1 MTGTTLQNYY
11 IESLLGEGG
20 MGRVYKATDTV
31 LGRQV
36 AIKSLNIAL
45 TNQPSFLERFKNE
58 AKTLARLAHPNIAIL
73 YNYLKEGN
81 DYYMVMEYVEGEN
94 LDELIK
100 RNKTL
105 PCEVIVPL
113 MVQAL
118 EGLEHAH
125 KKGVLHRDIKPANLM
140 LTPENMVKLM
150 DFGIAKVSDSAKLTQ
165 TSRVIGTLE
174 FLAPELIEGN
184 EPSPASDIYAAG
196 VTMYEMLTGKLPFT
210 GKSDYILMQE
220 IVKEK
225 PAVPVNFNTNT
236 PEALSDI
243 ILKALEKKPGDRF
256 ESAAAFSKELQTAF
270 PDLKRIPAGFVSRI
284 IETKA
289 VNVSSQ
295 TVEHPA
301 APATVLYK
309 ESPATQLYTG
319 NKEPKGFM
327 RSFSKNKLIYIAA
340 ALLLIIGV
348 TAFSFFSGGTEDN
361 KIADNTR
368 DTTSVTEEFS
378 NDGITAEN
386 DVVSNNA
393 NSDSINFILN
403 KKKQEEQNTV
413 TVQTEKIATENK
425 KPVTKKP
432 AQKTVEAV
440 ADNTSKTPG
449 QKIEQDTANNTAKKP
464 DPKPGN
470 DEDDDVADVA
480 LNQPIKLRGHGMPV
494 MLALRE
500 NINKQTAS
508 EGQHISFK
516 VVEPAMLKGNVI
528 IPSGSVIDGTIKGL
542 GSRRMS
548 IIFNSVSANGR
559 HMRLDRSEAGAS
571 MEKVF
576 SGNSF
581 RINLNGTLNP

>member
-36 AIKSLNIAL
+36 AIKSLNTAL
-45 TNQPSFLERFKNE
+45 TIQPSFLERFKNE
-58 AKTLARLAHPNIAIL
+58 AKTLARLAHPNIAVL

-94 LDELIK
+94 LDELTK

-105 PCEVIVPL
+105 PCEVIIPL

-165 TSRVIGTLE
+165 TSRIIGTLE

-196 VTMYEMLTGKLPFT
+196 VTMYEMLTGKLPFA
-210 GKSDYILMQE
+210 GKSDYMLMQE

-225 PAVPVNFNTNT
+225 PAAPVNFNTNT
-236 PEALSDI
+236 PAALSDI

-270 PDLKRIPAGFVSRI
+270 PDFKKIPAGFVSRV

-289 VNVSSQ
+289 VNASGQ
-295 TVEHPA
+295 TMEHPA
-301 APATVLYK
+301 APATMLYK

-327 RSFSKNKLIYIAA
+327 HSFSKNKLIYIAA
-340 ALLLIIGV
+340 ALLLVIGF

-361 KIADNTR
+361 KLADNTR
-368 DTTSVTEEFS
+368 DTTSVIEEFS
-378 NDGITAEN
+378 NDGITADN
-386 DVVSNNA
+386 DVISNNA
-393 NSDSINFILN
+393 NSDSINFILD

-413 TVQTEKIATENK
+413 TVQTEKTATENK

-432 AQKTVEAV
+432 TQKTVEAV

-449 QKIEQDTANNTAKKP
+449 QKIEDTANNTSKKP
-464 DPKPGN
+464 APEPGN

-500 NINKQTAS
+500 NISKQTAS
-508 EGQHISFK
+508 EGQPVSFK

-528 IPSGSVIDGTIKGL
+528 IPSGSVINGTIKGL

-576 SGNSF
+576 SGNTF

>member
-1 MTGTTLQNYY
+1 MIGTTLQNYY

-36 AIKSLNIAL
+36 AIKSLNISL

-94 LDELIK
+94 LDELTK

-125 KKGVLHRDIKPANLM
+125 KKDVLHRDIKPANLM
-140 LTPENMVKLM
+140 LTPENVVKLM
-150 DFGIAKVSDSAKLTQ
+150 DFGIAKVSDTAKLTQ
-165 TSRVIGTLE
+165 ASRVIGTLE
-174 FLAPELIEGN
+174 FLAPELIEG
-184 EPSPASDIYAAG
+184 EAPSPASDIYAAG
-196 VTMYEMLTGKLPFT
+196 VTMYEMLTGKLPFN
-210 GKSDYILMQE
+210 GKSDYMLMQE

-225 PAVPVNFNTNT
+225 PAAPVNFNANT
-236 PEALSDI
+236 PEALSNI
-243 ILKALEKKPGDRF
+243 ILKALEKKPVDRF

-270 PDLKRIPAGFVSRI
+270 QDLKKIPAGFVSRV

-289 VNVSSQ
+289 TGSLNQ
-295 TVEHPA
+295 TIEHSA

-319 NKEPKGFM
+319 DKEPKGFM
-327 RSFSKNKLIYIAA
+327 AALSKNKRIYIAA
-340 ALLLIIGV
+340 AVLLIAGF
-348 TAFSFFSGGTEDN
+348 TAFSFFSGGTEN
-361 KIADNTR
+361 NNLADNTQ
-368 DTTSVTEEFS
+368 DTTSVVQDFS
-378 NDGITAEN
+378 NDGMTADN
-386 DVVSNNA
+386 DVVSNTVNT
-393 NSDSINFILN
+393 DSINFILD

-413 TVQTEKIATENK
+413 TVQTEKITTENK
-425 KPVTKKP
+425 KPVAKKP
-432 AQKTVEAV
+432 TQKTVEAI
-440 ADNTSKTPG
+440 ADNSSKTPG
-449 QKIEQDTANNTAKKP
+449 QKVEQDTANSKPKNPTAETN
-464 DPKPGN
+464 N
-470 DEDDDVADVA
+470 DEDDAVADIIPG
-480 LNQPIKLRGHGMPV
+480 QPIKLRGHGMPV

-500 NINKQTAS
+500 NLSKKTAS

-528 IPSGSVIDGTIKGL
+528 IPSGSVINATIKGL
-542 GSRRMS
+542 GLIRMS
-548 IIFNSVSANGR
+548 IIFNSVNVNGKQ
-559 HMRLDRSEAGAS
+559 MRLDRSEAGAS

-576 SGNSF
+576 SGNTF
-581 RINLNGTLNP
+581 KVNVNGTLNP